1 MPALQMV
8 IKTAWILKSLINI
21 SLGGSWWM
29 LLLTAQ
35 QYLQWPLEI
44 IAPTGTSP
52 THTQITQILDKLIY
66 VILAHNSKFT

>member
-21 SLGGSWWM
+21 SLVGSWWM

-52 THTQITQILDKLIY
+52 THTQILDKLTY